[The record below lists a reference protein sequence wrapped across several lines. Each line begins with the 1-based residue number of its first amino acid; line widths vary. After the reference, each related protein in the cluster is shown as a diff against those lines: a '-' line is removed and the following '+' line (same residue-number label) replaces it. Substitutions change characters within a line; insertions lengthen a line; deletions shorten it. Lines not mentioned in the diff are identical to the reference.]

1 MKRVESKLQ
10 LRQDGQAMVEFALM
24 LLVIMA
30 LLVGMVHVANLLNYD
45 YWAQQEARYLA
56 FEQTWVPASY
66 YEATGETPQTLLTN
80 GQYLHR
86 PKSVSRLDADKD
98 VSDEGSLSVLLSSL
112 FSPTDAHRGTE
123 AGAGTK
129 YAASSESIWHRS
141 TSEWLA
147 GIKRRT
153 ELVKAAYAG
162 LSGDSGIKREVNEV
176 EPSLYQPRLTQAILS
191 EYSPDSL
198 ERGVYQVLETVDFGE
213 KFCAG
218 MRDVFS
224 KHNWQPGVQAF
235 SERSCGET
243 YNTDFAIHLAQ
254 NVDMKGMFR
263 DYAYQLEG
271 GVDHVQAIDAVL
283 QVEITNQFYSFFD
296 DAVALARIGA
306 VPYIVGVRAEKSLG
320 GSLQDV
326 IRIITQAR
334 YVGSS
339 IAVGLISGGQLTQ
352 VLGVDPTSRNVAAEK
367 NLQDTIFSV
376 LHADVPDV
384 SYALSPLYLPV
395 PPMFFGGMSALQN
408 AAMENVLRGGEDAI
422 GDFFGDPAG
431 DDSDLIDPL
440 IYNSNKESVVRYDS
454 GKGIFP
460 AAARR
465 FKNDTTLTSRFFLV
479 TQPWH
484 IPRRESPTGAY
495 RQIGTQTDGI
505 GEQSE
510 EAMLRRRVAG
520 LWLFPSA
527 PGAFFKAPFEYLDV
541 DGLDAVFDVVSGVDS
556 FIATIK
562 TQLIDNPITK
572 LFDALSDIPLIGGLV
587 PVIPKFP
594 AVRPAAYPDSIELR
608 DQAHSEDDQLT
619 GEVRNF
625 SDYIDEQLDYN
636 PEPKPEFDNDTF
648 D

>member
-1 MKRVESKLQ
+1 M
-10 LRQDGQAMVEFALM
+10 
-24 LLVIMA
+24 
-30 LLVGMVHVANLLNYD
+30 
-45 YWAQQEARYLA
+45 
-56 FEQTWVPASY
+56 
-66 YEATGETPQTLLTN
+66 
-80 GQYLHR
+80 
-86 PKSVSRLDADKD
+86 
-98 VSDEGSLSVLLSSL
+98 SVLLSSL
-112 FSPTDAHRGTE
+112 FSPTDTNFRKQPGMSPSSRDVTL
-123 AGAGTK
+123 
-129 YAASSESIWHRS
+129 YAANNSGSIWHRT

-147 GIKRRT
+147 SVKKRT
-153 ELVKAAYAG
+153 EFVKAAYAG
-162 LSGDSGIKREVNEV
+162 LSGEVRHSSKDDQVLPN
-176 EPSLYQPRLTQAILS
+176 LHQPRSAQAILS
-191 EYSPDSL
+191 EYSPNSL
-198 ERGVYQVLETVDFGE
+198 ERGVYRVLETVDFGE
-213 KFCAG
+213 KFCEG

-235 SERSCGET
+235 SGRACGET

-254 NVDMKGMFR
+254 NVDMKELFR
-263 DYAYQLEG
+263 DYAYQLKG
-271 GVDHVQAIDAVL
+271 GVDHGQALDAVL
-283 QVEITNQFYSFFD
+283 QVEVTNQFYSFFD
-296 DAVALARIGA
+296 NAVALARVGA
-306 VPYIVGVRAEKSLG
+306 VPYIVGVRAEKALG

-326 IRIITQAR
+326 IRIISDAR

-352 VLGVDPTSRNVAAEK
+352 VLGVDPTSRDVAAEK
-367 NLQDTIFSV
+367 SLQDTAFSV
-376 LHADVPDV
+376 LHADVPDA
-384 SYALSPLYLPV
+384 SYALNPLYLPV
-395 PPMFFGGMSALQN
+395 PPMFFGGMSAIQN
-408 AAMENVLRGGEDAI
+408 AAMESVLRGGENEI

-440 IYNSNKESVVRYDS
+440 IHNSNKEGVVRYNS

-465 FKNDTTLTSRFFLV
+465 FKNRPILTSRFFMV

-484 IPRRESPTGAY
+484 ITRRESPTGAY

-505 GEQSE
+505 GELTE

-527 PGAFFKAPFEYLDV
+527 PGAFLEAPFEYLDV
-541 DGLDAVFDVVSGVDS
+541 DGLDAVFDIVSGLDS
-556 FIATIK
+556 FIGTIK

-608 DQAHSEDDQLT
+608 DQAHSGDDELT

-625 SDYIDEQLDYN
+625 SDYVDEQLDYD
-636 PEPKPEFDNDTF
+636 PAPKPEFDNDTF